1 MRIISFF
8 SVLILA
14 AWPYQFAHGAVEAV
28 VETRTFYSPDGSPMV
43 EVNMAFLAG
52 TMAFITN
59 DRGFMQSRVEVITLI
74 EQAGVI
80 KAFGKTEVSGPE
92 RLDSIQ
98 VDLLHQEF
106 FELEPGSYD
115 LTVEVRDLGLSDST
129 HTTYQAPLVVGA
141 LPKGISV
148 SDILLAERI
157 TPAPD
162 GERSHYGYT
171 VVPLLTDYF
180 PPTLKTLSF
189 YAEVHGSDQTVGKDS
204 LYLLTYQIEGFE
216 SKAVFGP
223 YKRSIRA
230 TGKPVEPVMAEFD
243 IEQLPSG
250 NYVLAIEAL
259 DRAGNLLVR
268 REQFIQRNNP
278 ITYNYDL
285 QAMDRLDL
293 DGKFSGAFTNADTLA
308 EHIASLTPI
317 ADPLERKIIAD
328 RAKDRDLDLMKRFF
342 YSFWGN
348 RSTDPEAA
356 WAAYYQEVVKVN
368 KLYGCR
374 VLKGYETDRGRVY
387 LQYGPPNT
395 MMDRFNEMG
404 TLPYTIWHFYR
415 AGKFTNRRFIFYQPD
430 RVTNCFQLLHSDMPG
445 EVNNPQWNILLHTGL
460 VPITDVQQTDPGTI
474 ESDRVR
480 DFFNSP
486 R

>member
-189 YAEVHGSDQTVGKDS
+189 YAEVHGSDQTIGKDS

-230 TGKPVEPVMAEFD
+230 KGNP
-243 IEQLPSG
+243 LSPSSP
-250 NYVLAIEAL
+250 NSIS
-259 DRAGNLLVR
+259 NNSLLGTTCWPSRHWTVPGTFWCR
-268 REQFIQRNNP
+268 KEQFFQRNNP

-285 QAMDRLDL
+285 QSMDRLDL
-293 DGKFSGAFTNADTLA
+293 EGKFSGAFTNAD
-308 EHIASLTPI
+308 SL
-317 ADPLERKIIAD
+317 
-328 RAKDRDLDLMKRFF
+328 
-342 YSFWGN
+342 G
-348 RSTDPEAA
+348 
-356 WAAYYQEVVKVN
+356 
-368 KLYGCR
+368 
-374 VLKGYETDRGRVY
+374 
-387 LQYGPPNT
+387 
-395 MMDRFNEMG
+395 G
-404 TLPYTIWHFYR
+404 THRQPR
-415 AGKFTNRRFIFYQPD
+415 PD
-430 RVTNCFQLLHSDMPG
+430 RRSVG
-445 EVNNPQWNILLHTGL
+445 A
-460 VPITDVQQTDPGTI
+460 
-474 ESDRVR
+474 
-480 DFFNSP
+480 
-486 R
+486 